1 MILDDA
7 DLARAVPDGVAK
19 CFLNS
24 GQTCSALTRML
35 VPRDKLAEAEQIAAA
50 TAEAFTPGDPFA
62 ETTRLGPLVSEVQ
75 RERVRGYI
83 SKGED
88 EGAKLVTG
96 GARRP
101 RGSSAATSSA
111 PPSSPR

>member
-7 DLARAVPDGVAK
+7 DLERAVVDGVAK

-35 VPRDKLAEAEQIAAA
+35 VPRDKLEEAERIAAA
-50 TAEAFTPGDPFA
+50 AADAASRRATRSP
-62 ETTRLGPLVSEVQ
+62 TTRGSARSCRPRSASACAATS
-75 RERVRGYI
+75 RRATA
-83 SKGED
+83 

-96 GARRP
+96 GAEPPEGLDR
-101 RGSSAATSSA
+101 ATS
-111 PPSSPR
+111 